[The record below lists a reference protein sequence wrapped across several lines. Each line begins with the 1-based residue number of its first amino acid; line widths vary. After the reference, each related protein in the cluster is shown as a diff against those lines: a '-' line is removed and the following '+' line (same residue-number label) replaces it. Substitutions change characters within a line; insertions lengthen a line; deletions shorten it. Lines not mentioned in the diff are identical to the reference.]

1 MDSKRFFEWL
11 KSIPFWA
18 RVVVLFAI
26 GAVVAIVTMSFV
38 SCGTMTSATI
48 RNIQPNTQTQ
58 ISISNNTNM
67 DTDVN
72 TDASATADFS

>member
-1 MDSKRFFEWL
+1 MDTNKFFAWL
-11 KSIPFWA
+11 KTIPFWA
-18 RVVVLFAI
+18 RIVVLIAL
-26 GAVVAIVTMSFV
+26 GAVVTIATMSFV
-38 SCGTMTSATI
+38 ACGTMTSATI